1 MPLQIRRGPTADRLA
16 NTPLAGELVYDTTTG
31 SVFVGNGTAAG
42 GLPVTSFSVGDART
56 TSARLFL
63 GDSLTDNTVH
73 SGVTFAYIGDRLQ
86 ATVQQNL
93 SNYIGQI
100 GADQGFAGNL
110 WADDSGLI
118 VDSATSTVY
127 GTFVPQGHI
136 IPDTNIAYDL
146 GSAAYRFK
154 DLYLSGSSL
163 YLGSVVLQDIGG
175 RLDLPAGT
183 TIGGAVIS
191 LDEGNQYIISIQGN
205 VVAADSTVLVDST
218 NGKFNGDLYGSVFG
232 FDSSILVDARDGVLR
247 GTLIGE
253 VTGNVTGDVIGNAAS
268 ASVASAVALTA
279 TNSSATTQYIT
290 FSDAAT
296 GNENLRTDTGLT
308 YTPST
313 NTLTASFFVGTLTG
327 TLNGDVTASTIYTS
341 IIDTSDSSAISVVP
355 AIIFNSDLT
364 VENELIT
371 SNVLPSIS
379 EASNIGS
386 FTKKYSKLYLT
397 EAANALWIGNAAI
410 GASGSIINLPAGST
424 IGGSAISAI
433 VGGTNYN
440 IGITAN
446 DSSVMV
452 NTGSKVITATTFVG
466 NLTGN
471 VTGTV
476 SSLSN
481 HPISWN
487 ITAEDS
493 TSVAISNGSTLK
505 VLGDSGISTLMEGS
519 DLRIRLNDVESF
531 KPTLNTDNVVN
542 YIPFVGNTSA
552 SSYIGSSVNLR
563 FNPGSGYFDVPIV
576 NTSTVISSSS
586 VTTPSISY
594 STGALFLASSF
605 NDGTVIS
612 NTVQVGTNTTDGRFA
627 VQVGSYI
634 SGGFPWITYRQI
646 HDTADAN
653 NLLIAR
659 ARGTTTA
666 PTVVQTGDDII
677 DISFAGYDGYTYRT
691 AALITVAVEGTVT
704 STAVPGKVTIQTA
717 ASTGTLT
724 NAVVINSK
732 QETAFNGPAVLKSYA
747 STAARDAAVT
757 APSAGMLI
765 YIAATGKFQGYNGV
779 TAGWD
784 DLN

>member
-1 MPLQIRRGPTADRLA
+1 
-16 NTPLAGELVYDTTTG
+16 
-31 SVFVGNGTAAG
+31 
-42 GLPVTSFSVGDART
+42 VTNFSVGDARST
-56 TSARLFL
+56 TAKMFL
-63 GDSLTDNTVH
+63 GESLSDNTVH
-73 SGVTFAYIGDRLQ
+73 SGVTFAYVGNRLQ
-86 ATVQQNL
+86 LTVAQDL
-93 SNYIGQI
+93 SNYIGLI
-100 GADQGFAGNL
+100 AADQGFKGNL
-110 WADDSGLI
+110 VGDDSGVI
-118 VDSATSTVY
+118 VNSDTHTIY
-127 GTFVPQGHI
+127 GNFVPQGDI

-146 GSAAYRFK
+146 GSATYRFR

-163 YLGSVVLQDIGG
+163 HLGTIVLQDIDG

-191 LDEGNQYIISIQGN
+191 LDEGNQYIISIQGD

-247 GTLIGE
+247 GTLIGN
-253 VTGNVTGDVIGNAAS
+253 VTGTVTGDVIGNAS
-268 ASVASAVALTA
+268 SSSIASAVALTA
-279 TNSSATTQYIT
+279 TNASATTQYIT
-290 FSDAAT
+290 FADAAT
-296 GNENLRTDTGLT
+296 GNENLRTDTDLT

-341 IIDTSDSSAISVVP
+341 TIDTSDSSAISVVP

-371 SNVLPSIS
+371 RDILPSNS
-379 EASNIGS
+379 EVSNIGS
-386 FTKKYSKLYLT
+386 FAKKYSKLYLT

-481 HPISWN
+481 HPISW
-487 ITAEDS
+487 IVGAEDS
-493 TSVAISNGSTLK
+493 SVVTINNGDTLK
-505 VLGDSGISTLMEGS
+505 VLGENGIETSIEDQNLKI
-519 DLRIRLNDVESF
+519 RIGNIDAIR
-531 KPTLNTDNVVN
+531 PTLNSADVAN

-563 FNPGSGYFDVPIV
+563 YNPGTGYFDVPVV
-576 NTSTVISSSS
+576 NAGSVIIGTSMSAPLITNSAN
-586 VTTPSISY
+586 
-594 STGALFLASSF
+594 ALFLASSF
-605 NDGTVIS
+605 NDGSVLS

-627 VQVGSYI
+627 VSIGSYI
-634 SGGFPWITYRQI
+634 SGIPANPWIFFRQI

-653 NLLIAR
+653 NILIAR
-659 ARGTTTA
+659 GRGTTAA
-666 PTVVQTGDDII
+666 PTVVVTGDDII
-677 DISFAGYDGYTYRT
+677 DISFAGYDGSTYRS

-704 STAVPGKVTIQTA
+704 GTAVPGKVTIQTA

-765 YIAATGKFQGYNGV
+765 YITATGKFQGYNGV

>member
-16 NTPLAGELVYDTTTG
+16 TTPLAGELVYDTTTG
-31 SVFVGNGTAAG
+31 SVYVGNGTTAG
-42 GLPVTSFSVGDART
+42 GLPVTNFSVGDARST
-56 TSARLFL
+56 TAKMFL
-63 GDSLTDNTVH
+63 GESLSDNTVH
-73 SGVTFAYIGDRLQ
+73 SGVTFAYVGSRLQ
-86 ATVQQNL
+86 ATIAQDL
-93 SNYIGQI
+93 SNYIGLI
-100 GADQGFAGNL
+100 ASDQGFKGNL
-110 WADDSGLI
+110 WADDSGQI
-118 VDSATSTVY
+118 VDSATKTVY
-127 GTFVPQGHI
+127 GTLVAEGDI
-136 IPDTNIAYDL
+136 LPDSNETHDL
-146 GSAAYRFK
+146 GSPTRRFK

-163 YLGSVVLQDIGG
+163 YLGNVVLQDIGG

-183 TIGGAVIS
+183 TIGGAIIS
-191 LDEGNQYIISIQGN
+191 LDEGNQYIISIQGD

-218 NGKFNGDLYGSVFG
+218 NGKFNGDLYGSVFAS
-232 FDSSILVDARDGVLR
+232 DSSILVDARDGVLR
-247 GTLIGE
+247 GTLIGD
-253 VTGNVTGDVIGNAAS
+253 VTGTVTGDITGNAAS

-279 TNSSATTQYIT
+279 TNASSTTQYIT

-308 YTPST
+308 YIPST

-341 IIDTSDSSAISVVP
+341 TIDTSDSSAISVVP

-452 NTGSKVITATTFVG
+452 NTSAKVITATTFVG
-466 NLTGN
+466 NLTG
-471 VTGTV
+471 TV
-476 SSLSN
+476 SSISN
-481 HPISWN
+481 HTIQWN

-493 TSVAISNGSTLK
+493 TSVAISNGATLK
-505 VLGDSGISTLMEGS
+505 VVGDGGISTLMEGN

-531 KPTLNTDNVVN
+531 KPTLNTTDVAN

-563 FNPGSGYFDVPIV
+563 YNPGTGYFDVPIV
-576 NTSTVISSSS
+576 NAGSVIIGTSMSAPLITNSAN
-586 VTTPSISY
+586 
-594 STGALFLASSF
+594 ALFLASSF
-605 NDGTVIS
+605 NDGSVLS

-627 VQVGSYI
+627 VSIGSYI
-634 SGGFPWITYRQI
+634 SGIPANPWIFFRQI

-653 NLLIAR
+653 NILIAR
-659 ARGTTTA
+659 GRGTTTA
-666 PTVVQTGDDII
+666 PTVVVTGDDII
-677 DISFAGYDGYTYRT
+677 DISFAGYDGYTYRS

>member
-1 MPLQIRRGPTADRLA
+1 
-16 NTPLAGELVYDTTTG
+16 
-31 SVFVGNGTAAG
+31 VGNGVAAG
-42 GLPVTSFSVGDART
+42 GLPVTNFSVGDARST
-56 TSARLFL
+56 TAKMFL
-63 GDSLTDNTVH
+63 GESLSDNTVH
-73 SGVTFAYIGDRLQ
+73 SGVTFAYVGDRLQ
-86 ATVQQNL
+86 LTIAQDL
-93 SNYIGQI
+93 SNYIGLI
-100 GADQGFAGNL
+100 AADQGFKGNL

-118 VDSATSTVY
+118 INSETKTIYGNLVAEGDILPDSNET
-127 GTFVPQGHI
+127 H
-136 IPDTNIAYDL
+136 DL
-146 GSAAYRFK
+146 GSPTRRFK

-163 YLGSVVLQDIGG
+163 YLGNIVLQDVDGH
-175 RLDLPAGT
+175 LDLPAGT

-205 VVAADSTVLVDST
+205 VIGSDSTLLVDSA

-247 GTLIGE
+247 GQLIGTL
-253 VTGNVTGDVIGNAAS
+253 TGNVTGDLTGNASS
-268 ASVASAVALTA
+268 ASIASAVALTA
-279 TNSSATTQYIT
+279 TNASATTQYIT
-290 FSDAAT
+290 FVDAAT
-296 GNENLRTDTGLT
+296 GNENLRTDTDLT

-341 IIDTSDSSAISVVP
+341 TIDTSDSSAISVVP

-371 SNVLPSIS
+371 RDILPSNS
-379 EASNIGS
+379 EVSNIGS
-386 FTKKYSKLYLT
+386 FAKKYSKLYLT

-446 DSSVMV
+446 DSSVMI

-481 HPISWN
+481 HPISW
-487 ITAEDS
+487 IVGAEDS
-493 TSVAISNGSTLK
+493 SVVTVNNGDTLK
-505 VLGDSGISTLMEGS
+505 VLGENGIETSIEDQNLKI
-519 DLRIRLNDVESF
+519 RIGNIDAIR
-531 KPTLNTDNVVN
+531 PTLNSADVAN

-563 FNPGSGYFDVPIV
+563 YNPGTGYFDVPVV
-576 NTSTVISSSS
+576 NAGSVIIGTSMSAPLITNSAN
-586 VTTPSISY
+586 
-594 STGALFLASSF
+594 ALFLASSF
-605 NDGTVIS
+605 NDGSVLS

-627 VQVGSYI
+627 VSIGSYI
-634 SGGFPWITYRQI
+634 SGIPANPWIFFRQI

-653 NLLIAR
+653 NILIAR
-659 ARGTTTA
+659 GRGTTTV
-666 PTVVQTGDDII
+666 PTVVVTGDDII
-677 DISFAGYDGYTYRT
+677 DISFAGYDGSTYRS

-704 STAVPGKVTIQTA
+704 GTAVPGKVTIQTA

-765 YIAATGKFQGYNGV
+765 YITATGKFQGYNGV

>member
-1 MPLQIRRGPTADRLA
+1 VADSKNATA
-16 NTPLAGELVYDTTTG
+16 E
-31 SVFVGNGTAAG
+31 
-42 GLPVTSFSVGDART
+42 
-56 TSARLFL
+56 LFL
-63 GDSLTDNTVH
+63 GLSFTDNTQH
-73 SGVTFAYIGDRLQ
+73 SGITFQYTAGRLQ
-86 ATVQQNL
+86 ATVAQNL
-93 SNYIGQI
+93 SNYIGLI
-100 GADQGFAGNL
+100 SADQGFKGNL

-118 VDSATSTVY
+118 VDSETKTIY
-127 GTFVPQGHI
+127 GTLIAEGDI
-136 IPDTNIAYDL
+136 LPDTNESYDL
-146 GSAAYRFK
+146 GSPTRRFK

-163 YLGSVVLQDIGG
+163 YIGDSVLQDVDGH
-175 RLDLPAGT
+175 LDLPAGT
-183 TIGGAVIS
+183 TIGGAIIS
-191 LDEGNQYIISIQGN
+191 LDEGNQYTISIQGN
-205 VVAADSTVLVDST
+205 VVAADSTLLVDAA
-218 NGKFNGDLYGSVFG
+218 NGKFNGDLYGSVFAW
-232 FDSSILVDARDGVLR
+232 DSSILVDARDGVLR
-247 GTLIGE
+247 GTLIGD
-253 VTGNVTGDVIGNAAS
+253 VTGNVTGDVTGNAAS

-279 TNSSATTQYIT
+279 TNTSATTQYIT
-290 FSDAAT
+290 FVDAAT

-341 IIDTSDSSAISVVP
+341 TIDTSDSSAISVVP

-379 EASNIGS
+379 EQSSIGS

-410 GASGSIINLPAGST
+410 GASGSVINLPAGST

-446 DSSVMV
+446 DSSTMI
-452 NTGSKVITATTFVG
+452 NTSSKVITATTFLG

-476 SSLSN
+476 SSISN
-481 HPISWN
+481 HTIRWYVG
-487 ITAEDS
+487 AEDS
-493 TSVAISNGSTLK
+493 SVVNVNNGDTLK
-505 VLGDSGISTLMEGS
+505 VLGENGIETVIEDQSLKI
-519 DLRIRLNDVESF
+519 RINNIESF
-531 KPTLNTDNVVN
+531 KPTLNTADAVN
-542 YIPFVGNTSA
+542 YVPFVGNTSS

-563 FNPGSGYFDVPIV
+563 YNPGTGYFDVPIV
-576 NTSTVISSSS
+576 NTGSVIVGTSMSTPLITNSAS
-586 VTTPSISY
+586 
-594 STGALFLASSF
+594 ALFLASSF
-605 NDGTVIS
+605 NDGSVLS
-612 NTVQVGTNTTDGRFA
+612 NTVQVGTNTTDGRFT
-627 VQVGSYI
+627 VQIGSYI
-634 SGGFPWITYRQI
+634 SGVPANPWITYRQI

-653 NLLIAR
+653 NILISR
-659 ARGTTTA
+659 GRGTTTA
-666 PTVVQTGDDII
+666 PTVVVTGDDII
-677 DISFAGYDGYTYRT
+677 DISFAGYDGSTYRS

-704 STAVPGKVTIQTA
+704 GTAVPGKVTIQTA

-765 YIAATGKFQGYNGV
+765 YITATGKFQGYNGV

>member
-1 MPLQIRRGPTADRLA
+1 MPLQIRRGPTADRVA
-16 NTPLAGELVYDTTTG
+16 TIPLAGELVYDTTTG
-31 SVFVGNGTAAG
+31 SVYVGNGAAAG
-42 GLPVTSFSVGDART
+42 GLPVTNFSVGDARST
-56 TSARLFL
+56 TAKMFL
-63 GDSLTDNTVH
+63 GESLSDNTVH
-73 SGVTFAYIGDRLQ
+73 SGITFAYVGDRLQ
-86 ATVQQNL
+86 ATIAQDL
-93 SNYIGQI
+93 SNYIGLI
-100 GADQGFAGNL
+100 AADQGFKGNL

-118 VDSATSTVY
+118 INSETKTIY
-127 GTFVPQGHI
+127 GNLVAEGDI
-136 IPDTNIAYDL
+136 LPDADELYDL
-146 GSAAYRFK
+146 GSPTRRFK

-163 YLGSVVLQDIGG
+163 YLGNIILQDVDGH
-175 RLDLPAGT
+175 LDLPAGT
-183 TIGGAVIS
+183 TIGGAIIS

-205 VVAADSTVLVDST
+205 VIGSDSTLLVDSA
-218 NGKFNGDLYGSVFG
+218 NGRFNGDLYGSVFG

-247 GTLIGE
+247 GQLIGTL
-253 VTGNVTGDVIGNAAS
+253 TGNVTGDLTGNASS
-268 ASVASAVALTA
+268 ASIASAVSLTA
-279 TNSSATTQYIT
+279 TNASATTQYIT
-290 FSDAAT
+290 FVDAAT
-296 GNENLRTDTGLT
+296 GNENLRTDTDLT

-341 IIDTSDSSAISVVP
+341 TIDTSDSSAISVVP

-371 SNVLPSIS
+371 RDILPSNS
-379 EASNIGS
+379 EVSNIGS
-386 FTKKYSKLYLT
+386 FAKKYSKLYLT

-410 GASGSIINLPAGST
+410 GSSGSIINLPAGST

-440 IGITAN
+440 IGILAN
-446 DSSVMV
+446 DSSVII
-452 NTGSKVITATTFVG
+452 NSATKTITGSFIG
-466 NLTGN
+466 NVTGN

-476 SSLSN
+476 SSIAN
-481 HPISWN
+481 HTIQWN

-505 VLGDSGISTLMEGS
+505 VLGDSGISTLMDGN

-531 KPTLNTDNVVN
+531 KPTLNTTDVAN

-576 NTSTVISSSS
+576 NAGTVIA
-586 VTTPSISY
+586 
-594 STGALFLASSF
+594 STSMSAPLITNSANALFFASSF

-634 SGGFPWITYRQI
+634 SGGYPWITYRQI

-653 NLLIAR
+653 NLLISR

-666 PTVVQTGDDII
+666 PTIVQTGDDII
-677 DISFAGYDGYTYRT
+677 DISFAGYDGATYRT

-704 STAVPGKVTIQTA
+704 GTAVPGKVTIQTA

-732 QETAFNGPAVLKSYA
+732 QETSFNGPAVLKAYA
-747 STAARDAAVT
+747 NTTARDTAVT

-765 YIAATGKFQGYNGV
+765 YITATGKFQGYNGV
-779 TAGWD
+779 TSGWD

>member
-31 SVFVGNGTAAG
+31 SVYVGNGATAG
-42 GLPVTSFSVGDART
+42 GLPVTSFSVGDARGT
-56 TSARLFL
+56 TARMFL
-63 GDSLTDNTVH
+63 GDSLSDNTVH

-127 GTFVPQGHI
+127 GNFVPQGNI

-146 GSAAYRFK
+146 GSAAYRFR

-163 YLGSVVLQDIGG
+163 HLGSIVLQDIDGH
-175 RLDLPAGT
+175 LDLPAGT
-183 TIGGAVIS
+183 TIGGAVVSI
-191 LDEGNQYIISIQGN
+191 DEGNQYIISIQGN
-205 VVAADSTVLVDST
+205 VVAADSTVLVNST
-218 NGKFNGDLYGSVFG
+218 TGQFNGDLYGSVFAY
-232 FDSSILVDARDGVLR
+232 DSSILVDARDGVLR
-247 GTLIGE
+247 GQLIGTL
-253 VTGNVTGDVIGNAAS
+253 TGSVTGDLTGNASS
-268 ASVASAVALTA
+268 ASIASAVSLTA
-279 TNSSATTQYIT
+279 TNASATTQYIT
-290 FSDAAT
+290 FVDAAT
-296 GNENLRTDTGLT
+296 GNENLRTDTDLT

-341 IIDTSDSSAISVVP
+341 TIDTSDSSAISVVP

-371 SNVLPSIS
+371 SNVLPSES

-386 FTKKYSKLYLT
+386 FTKKYGKLYLT

-410 GASGSIINLPAGST
+410 GASGSVINLPAGST

-440 IGITAN
+440 IGILAN
-446 DSSVMV
+446 DSSVII
-452 NTGSKVITATTFVG
+452 NSATKTITGSFIG
-466 NLTGN
+466 NVTGN

-476 SSLSN
+476 SSIAN
-481 HPISWN
+481 HTIQWN

-505 VLGDSGISTLMEGS
+505 VLGDGGISTLMEGS

-531 KPTLNTDNVVN
+531 KPTLNTTDVAN

-563 FNPGSGYFDVPIV
+563 YNPGSGYFDVPIV
-576 NTSTVISSSS
+576 NASTVFTSTA
-586 VTTPSISY
+586 VTTPLVSNSA
-594 STGALFLASSF
+594 SALFLTSTF
-605 NDGTVIS
+605 NDGTILS
-612 NTVQVGTNTTDGRFA
+612 NTVQVGNSATDGRFA
-627 VQVGSYI
+627 VQIGSYI
-634 SGGFPWITYRQI
+634 SGTNPWITYRQI

-653 NLLIAR
+653 NVLFSR
-659 ARGTTTA
+659 ARGTVAT

-677 DISFAGYDGYTYRT
+677 DMSFGGYDGTIYRS
-691 AALITVAVEGTVT
+691 AALINVAAEGTVT
-704 STAVPGKVTIQTA
+704 GTAVPGKVTIQTA

-732 QETAFNGPAVLKSYA
+732 QETAFNGPAVLKAYA
-747 STAARDAAVT
+747 NTTARDAAVT

-765 YIAATGKFQGYNGV
+765 YITATGKFQGYNGV
-779 TAGWD
+779 TSGWD

>member
-56 TSARLFL
+56 ASARLFL

-136 IPDTNIAYDL
+136 IPDTNVAYDL
-146 GSAAYRFK
+146 GSSAYRFR

-247 GTLIGE
+247 GTLIGAL
-253 VTGNVTGDVIGNAAS
+253 TGNVTGDVIGNAS
-268 ASVASAVALTA
+268 SSSIASAVALTA
-279 TNSSATTQYIT
+279 TNASATTQYIT
-290 FSDAAT
+290 FVDAAT
-296 GNENLRTDTGLT
+296 GNENLRTDTDLT

-341 IIDTSDSSAISVVP
+341 TIDTSDSSAISVVP

-386 FTKKYSKLYLT
+386 FTRKYSKLYLT

-446 DSSVMV
+446 DSSVII
-452 NTGSKVITATTFVG
+452 NSATKTITGSFIG
-466 NLTGN
+466 NVTGN

-476 SSLSN
+476 SSIAN
-481 HPISWN
+481 HTIQWN

-666 PTVVQTGDDII
+666 PTIVQTGDDII
-677 DISFAGYDGYTYRT
+677 DISFAGYDGATYRT

-704 STAVPGKVTIQTA
+704 GTAVPGKVTIQTA

-732 QETAFNGPAVLKSYA
+732 QETSFNGPAVLKAYA
-747 STAARDAAVT
+747 NTTARDTAVT

-765 YIAATGKFQGYNGV
+765 YITATGKFQGYNGV
-779 TAGWD
+779 TSGWD